1 MCYATLSATAACA
14 IVLSAL
20 HQEDLREVKVDVYFP
35 VPVLSWLKNTKSSS
49 LILSSDDW
57 IHLKEFYLRL
67 CFYLPFFFCILCLI
81 CLPEEEEKRKKKSPT
96 WLSIVILDDV
106 VITSAKW
113 PSRKASRLLIL
124 PARAW
129 SCFHCSTLFM
139 LITPHSSVTRP
150 GLCPAPCSC
159 IFILLKCHRDCSD
172 SNTHS
177 DV

>member
-1 MCYATLSATAACA
+1 MFISLYLFFPDWKTPNRLRWFYHLMIESTSRNSTSVCA
-14 IVLSAL
+14 FICL
-20 HQEDLREVKVDVYFP
+20 
-35 VPVLSWLKNTKSSS
+35 
-49 LILSSDDW
+49 
-57 IHLKEFYLRL
+57 
-67 CFYLPFFFCILCLI
+67 FFFCILCLI